1 MQNKKLYETKKSP
14 DMKPSK
20 KEGKQFQPIMFEI
33 SDPSHLINSSLFN
46 KDLPKKLFI
55 VYIFLKKVFDLV

>member
-1 MQNKKLYETKKSP
+1 
-14 DMKPSK
+14 MKPSK

-55 VYIFLKKVFDLV
+55 VYIF